1 MLENRSML
9 VAASGPLLGGKRS
22 WGLLAVV
29 WFALS
34 PACASDGGG
43 TSSTPATPEALC
55 QGICG
60 NEAKLSCPNGNEA
73 SCNTG
78 CLGLLAQYKQTFPGC
93 VEQIDAMFGCYGDV
107 PTTSIQCS
115 ATSSSPVYAD
125 GTCAAENAA
134 YSACAVCN
142 SVTNA
147 APTIDRTQVAEA
159 LPTVAAAGGT
169 FAPGTYFRTS
179 ATVYTG
185 AGGPTGPNGV
195 TDKQT
200 IVLSDAGGGAIVA
213 QSVQSTSGQTEQRVT
228 LKGTPAGTTVS
239 LVITCPASAP
249 FADLPYT
256 ADATGFTLY
265 NTLENVIEVYTRQ

>member
-1 MLENRSML
+1 MENRSML
-9 VAASGPLLGGKRS
+9 VGASGLVLGGKRS
-22 WGLLAVV
+22 WGLLVGV
-29 WFALS
+29 WIALS
-34 PACASDGGG
+34 PACGGDGGG

-78 CLGLLAQYKQTFPGC
+78 CLGLLAQDKQTFPGC
-93 VEQIDAMFGCYGDV
+93 VEQINAVFSCYGKV

-115 ATSSSPVYAD
+115 ATSSSPVYDD

-147 APTIDRTQVAEA
+147 APTIDQTQVAEA
-159 LPTVAAAGGT
+159 LPTAAATGGT

-185 AGGPTGPNGV
+185 AAGPTGPNGV

-200 IVLSDAGGGAIVA
+200 IVLSDAGGGAIIA
-213 QSVQSTSGQTEQRVT
+213 QSVQSTSGQTEQRGT
-228 LKGTPAGTTVS
+228 LKGTPAGTIVS
-239 LVITCPASAP
+239 LVITCPVSAP
-249 FADLPYT
+249 FADFPYT
-256 ADATGFTLY
+256 AGTTGFTLY
-265 NTLENVIEVYTRQ
+265 NTQKNVVEVYTRQ